1 MTIGVFAS
9 PSIRTGV
16 QHLVVEIM
24 VVTRY
29 AAPSRGLHGAE
40 EVRGLA
46 VGGDVVEPRAVR
58 AVAAFFVLVLCQG
71 VILRIFAVPGNG
83 AACPSSQA

>member
-1 MTIGVFAS
+1 VFAS

-16 QHLVVEIM
+16 RHLVVEIA

-29 AAPSRGLHGAE
+29 AAPSRGLRGAE
-40 EVRGLA
+40 EVGGLA

-58 AVAAFFVLVLCQG
+58 AAAAFFILILCQG
-71 VILRIFAVPGNG
+71 IILRIFAVPGNG
-83 AACPSSQA
+83 TAHPSSQV